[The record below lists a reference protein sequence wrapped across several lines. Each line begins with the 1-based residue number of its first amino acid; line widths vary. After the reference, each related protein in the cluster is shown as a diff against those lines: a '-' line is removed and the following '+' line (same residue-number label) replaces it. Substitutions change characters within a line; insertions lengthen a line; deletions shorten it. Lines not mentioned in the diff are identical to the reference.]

1 MVTWRRLNNVQ
12 IKQTFYHIRNT
23 VKYWVKTCDLNGM
36 IPNDSEKAI
45 NVGLRLLVHIR
56 DKIDIAIQNMIFFV
70 KIDFSD
76 TIEIC

>member
-1 MVTWRRLNNVQ
+1 MQ

-23 VKYWVKTCDLNGM
+23 VKYCVKIGDLNGT

-56 DKIDIAIQNMIFFV
+56 DKIDIESQNMIFW
-70 KIDFSD
+70 
-76 TIEIC
+76 